1 MIGDNLYD
9 IYLHVAPVNIFWTW
23 FNIMFWIFLAYTIL
37 INIVLAIV
45 TDTYASMKYHDEFE
59 WLKEEEKN
67 ANQGGDGGNKDN

>member
-9 IYLHVAPVNIFWTW
+9 TYLATIEVSLFWTW
-23 FNIMFWIFLAYTIL
+23 FNTIIWIFISYTIL

-59 WLKEEEKN
+59 WLKNDEHVEDSEHS
-67 ANQGGDGGNKDN
+67 QQDY